1 MAKRK
6 HSELAAGAFV
16 LIALAA
22 GVGVLIWLGAADVL
36 LQRGQRVVFFVPQEQ
51 GKLGLEI
58 GSIVKVNDAPVGRIR
73 AIRFDPGSVRTLY
86 ETRLE
91 RTDIRVHADARAE
104 AVVEFIGGAS
114 VILADFGTDKA
125 PLAGESNPVP
135 LTEGASSMFRQAQNV
150 LGYAEPQRKQFRQAL
165 ADVAAAAEN
174 AREITGAIL
183 REVDASSAA
192 ALLAGVKHAVDN
204 LRASSTN
211 LLHMSEKLRAE
222 ADRAKA
228 GSLLLKIHGI
238 ADYVTELSENA
249 AEMMKKVRPQAEH
262 IVAKVREYTDR
273 DVATVLANLRTAS
286 NRLVEIVGDIQTLTA
301 VAKDS
306 VVLNRDTIDEFVL
319 NMNAMA
325 ENLAAAA
332 REIRRNPWRLLQKP
346 KDKEVE
352 SENIYDAARAFAE
365 GASRLDGALIRLAAL
380 RAARPDGVRAGDPEL
395 KKILDYL
402 KGTFEKF
409 RAAEDALWRELAE

>member
-36 LQRGQRVVFFVPQEQ
+36 LQRGQRVVFFVPQER

-58 GSIVKVNDAPVGRIR
+58 GSIVKVNDAPVGKIR
-73 AIRFDPGSVRTLY
+73 AIRFDPGAVRTLY

-104 AVVEFIGGAS
+104 VVAEFIGGAS

-150 LGYAEPQRKQFRQAL
+150 LGYAEPQRQQFRQAL

-174 AREITGAIL
+174 VRDITGVLL

-192 ALLAGVKHAVDN
+192 ALLGGVKHAVDN
-204 LRASSTN
+204 LKASSTN
-211 LLHMSEKLRAE
+211 LLDMSEKLRAE

-249 AEMMKKVRPQAEH
+249 ARMMKKVRPQAEH
-262 IVAKVREYTDR
+262 IVARVREYTDK
-273 DVATVLANLRTAS
+273 DVAAVLAKLRTTS
-286 NRLVEIVGDIQTLTA
+286 NLLVEIVGDMQTLTT
-301 VAKDS
+301 VAKDA

-319 NMNAMA
+319 NMNAMS

-332 REIRRNPWRLLQKP
+332 KEIRRNPWRLLQKP
-346 KDKEVE
+346 KDKHVE
-352 SENIYDAARAFAE
+352 SQNIYDAARAFAE
-365 GASRLDGALIRLAAL
+365 GAGRLDDALVRLTAL
-380 RAARPDGVRAGDPEL
+380 RAARPGGVQARDPEL
-395 KKILDYL
+395 KKILTHL
-402 KGTFEKF
+402 HGTFEKF
-409 RAAEDALWRELAE
+409 RAAEDALWRELAK